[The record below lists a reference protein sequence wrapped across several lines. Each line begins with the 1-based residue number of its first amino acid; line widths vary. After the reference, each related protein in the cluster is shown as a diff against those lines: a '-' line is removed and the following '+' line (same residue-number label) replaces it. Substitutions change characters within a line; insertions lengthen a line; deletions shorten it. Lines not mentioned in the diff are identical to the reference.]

1 MKTAL
6 AAARARRAQGDGGF
20 TLIELMVVIMIVGIL
35 LAIGVP
41 TFFGARTRAYDSE
54 AKSNL
59 RSGMMAAQT
68 MYADSRTFYVGNSQ
82 AGARAALLA
91 TEPNLKLTAN
101 ANQRPASG
109 EVSFYGDNQVWNLT
123 TNNWAGTGSGLRLSA
138 KSQSGRCYGI
148 WMNSTGEIKYY
159 TLTPPAA
166 NTCEAGLAHP
176 YYDVTRTDVTEG
188 W

>member
-82 AGARAALLA
+82 AGARSAVLA
-91 TEPNLKLTAN
+91 TEPNLKLTVN
-101 ANQRPASG
+101 ANQAPASG
-109 EVSFYGDNQVWNLT
+109 EVSFYADNQVWSLT

-159 TLTPPAA
+159 TMTAA
-166 NTCEAGLAHP
+166 VASGCQSQWAHP